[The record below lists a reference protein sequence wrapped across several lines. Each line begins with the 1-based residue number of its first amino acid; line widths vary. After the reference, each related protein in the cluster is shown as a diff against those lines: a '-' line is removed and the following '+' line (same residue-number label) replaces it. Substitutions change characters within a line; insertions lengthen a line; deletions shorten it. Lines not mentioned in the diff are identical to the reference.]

1 MFSLWGSVVIN
12 FIIYDITKRKSS
24 KIELFL
30 LINIVSGISFI
41 TFLDAYLYFKAP
53 SILLLTGFTLLFALF
68 IAKKGYSKEHYNNP
82 EYKIFF
88 TLLIYYT
95 AFYIFTISIY
105 QTQIKILTFSL
116 INSLLFLSFLI
127 ILKNKIHIINNSLTF
142 TYRVIQLGLILYFI
156 TLFDQFRQINI
167 YSKISF
173 LESFIILVIFFI
185 LLHKNY
191 GFYNLAEKN
200 YNDFKRKLDIIVFNV
215 FIFAFYSLFIIYF
228 IDYDLGISLTI
239 AIIIHG
245 IWTIFTSLNNDFKF
259 LSKLSIFLFILGLAK
274 LFFIDLSNSSLVN
287 KMIVFLVLG
296 VILLLS
302 AFSFQK
308 IKNKLLNKE

>member
-1 MFSLWGSVVIN
+1 
-12 FIIYDITKRKSS
+12 
-24 KIELFL
+24 
-30 LINIVSGISFI
+30 
-41 TFLDAYLYFKAP
+41 
-53 SILLLTGFTLLFALF
+53 
-68 IAKKGYSKEHYNNP
+68 
-82 EYKIFF
+82 
-88 TLLIYYT
+88 
-95 AFYIFTISIY
+95 
-105 QTQIKILTFSL
+105 
-116 INSLLFLSFLI
+116 
-127 ILKNKIHIINNSLTF
+127 
-142 TYRVIQLGLILYFI
+142 
-156 TLFDQFRQINI
+156 
-167 YSKISF
+167 
-173 LESFIILVIFFI
+173 
-185 LLHKNY
+185 
-191 GFYNLAEKN
+191 
-200 YNDFKRKLDIIVFNV
+200 
-215 FIFAFYSLFIIYF
+215 LFIIYF